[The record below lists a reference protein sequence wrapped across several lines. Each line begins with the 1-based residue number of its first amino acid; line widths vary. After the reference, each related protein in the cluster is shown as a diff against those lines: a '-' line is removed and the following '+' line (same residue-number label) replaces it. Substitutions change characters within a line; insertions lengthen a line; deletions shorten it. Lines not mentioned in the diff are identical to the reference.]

1 MSRCIWLLIALI
13 LAPVTARAANG
24 PETQLTWRLQ
34 FGAGAVTTGYGLA
47 FGYRRGERA
56 DLRLLELDISD
67 RAALARLA
75 GLPLLAR
82 DYRMAQDEG
91 LAPVG
96 AAEQTPWYARQWV
109 WWTVG
114 GIAATAAVGGGSG
127 ETATTC
133 TGICNQQSTGNGV
146 TVTDDGA
153 CVADEN
159 CAEPPCPPGSSVC
172 VACDGS
178 LVGGDCNQWTA
189 RRSGLEFTARD
200 REPQWLIEA
209 TGWMGDLLP
218 R

>member
-1 MSRCIWLLIALI
+1 MSRCVPLLIALAL
-13 LAPVTARAANG
+13 LAPLSAHAASA
-24 PETQLTWRLQ
+24 PEGQLSWRLE
-34 FGAGAVTTGYGLA
+34 FGAGTFTTGYGLA
-47 FGYRRGERA
+47 FGYRGGERA

-91 LAPVG
+91 LAPAG
-96 AAEQTPWYARQWV
+96 AAEQKPWYARQWV

-114 GIAATAAVGGGSG
+114 GIAATAAVGGSG
-127 ETATTC
+127 EATTTC

-146 TVTDDGA
+146 TVTDEGT

-159 CAEPPCPPGSSVC
+159 CVEPPCPPGSSVC

-178 LVGGDCNQWTA
+178 LVDGDCNQWTA

-200 REPQWLIEA
+200 REPDWLVQG
-209 TGWMGDLLP
+209 TGWMGDLVL